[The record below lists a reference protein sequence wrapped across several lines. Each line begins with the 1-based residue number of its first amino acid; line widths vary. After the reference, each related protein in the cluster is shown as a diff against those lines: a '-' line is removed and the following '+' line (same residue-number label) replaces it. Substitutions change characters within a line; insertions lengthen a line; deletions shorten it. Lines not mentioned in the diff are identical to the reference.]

1 MDDGNLLYMQ
11 IYSCGVR
18 WKYVAGVGNTRQK
31 RNVFDNMNTYAKL
44 SRWCSKARGVSN
56 SLRTRPRAQ
65 FSINSNDPADTCL
78 PFRKTNIS
86 LDCLENIPARPVS
99 WISVMARPSGDCG
112 GVRIDEVLS
121 ESFTFAAS
129 RSIPNAECGES
140 TEGVGL
146 SVDVR
151 W

>member
-1 MDDGNLLYMQ
+1 
-11 IYSCGVR
+11 
-18 WKYVAGVGNTRQK
+18 VGNTRQK
-31 RNVFDNMNTYAKL
+31 GNVFDNMNTYAKL
-44 SRWCSKARGVSN
+44 SDGAQRHGGI

-86 LDCLENIPARPVS
+86 LDCHKNIPARPAS
-99 WISVMARPSGDCG
+99 SISVMARPSGDCG

-121 ESFTFAAS
+121 ESFTLAAS
-129 RSIPNAECGES
+129 RSIPKAEFGDS